1 LAEASRHMGPISV
14 DPLAGVTGAAL
25 AEASKLPA
33 LLDPF
38 ASAAELASQM
48 ALQGAGELAEDDQP

>member
-1 LAEASRHMGPISV
+1 MGPISV